1 MVVEFPVQVG
11 EEAQL
16 FGAYLSKFMEHFSD
30 DADRWADQCDA
41 PYVMVRSDPLQGR
54 EVKVLTFQLRSAAPG
69 LLLRLGARQGGR
81 RPQPRSGL
89 ILETPKTFGR
99 RR

>member
-1 MVVEFPVQVG
+1 MADVVVEFPVQVG

-54 EVKVLTFQLRSAAPG
+54 EVKVLTFQLRSAAQAFSCG
-69 LLLRLGARQGGR
+69 WARAKAAAV
-81 RPQPRSGL
+81 RS
-89 ILETPKTFGR
+89 PAQA
-99 RR
+99 